1 MSTLRNLLLATA
13 LVALAMPAA
22 ANAAGNDPVA
32 TAATSVMHTLHAP
45 TDAANDTAQGI
56 IDVAQGNVGQG
67 AGEVRDGVGCLFV
80 KAMNVGMTLGI
91 SLFDENAGT
100 HDAYYRAHCIGHE
113 NDAGKTLAK
122 LGVPAGP
129 KIVAGITPRDI
140 VGIAIDTGTGLA
152 AFSGTSAPVAR
163 FTEPAAAAV
172 GDTAAAV
179 SR

>member
-1 MSTLRNLLLATA
+1 MRTFRNCLLATA
-13 LVALAMPAA
+13 LAFALPAA

-32 TAATSVMHTLHAP
+32 AAATSAMHTLHAP
-45 TDAANDTAQGI
+45 TDAAND
-56 IDVAQGNVGQG
+56 VAQGGIDIAEGNVGTG
-67 AGEVRDGVGCLFV
+67 AGEVRDGVGCLFIR
-80 KAMNVGMTLGI
+80 AMNVGMTLGV
-91 SLFDENAGT
+91 SLFDESAGT

-129 KIVAGITPRDI
+129 KLVAGITPRDI
-140 VGIAIDTGTGLA
+140 AGIAIDTGTGLA

-172 GDTAAAV
+172 GDTATAA